1 MEITTTRALR
11 LIDELANCMEED
23 CTSTLK
29 RLDTLLEQLSEE
41 PDNLAFVKCAKE
53 AKKLILKF
61 RYT

>member
-1 MEITTTRALR
+1 MRITTTSALR

-23 CTSTLK
+23 CTATLK
-29 RLDTLLEQLSEE
+29 KLDDLLEQLSEE
-41 PDNLAFVKCAKE
+41 PNNLTFVECAKE